1 MYTMHGCAIE
11 CAIAYLLSCLPLV
24 WYCDGVLSQRKLAS
38 VELMATS
45 NMVQWLDELETS
57 TTGCFRKDCV
67 AGVESDEAAAIYAQ
81 LNEDIGKE
89 RQPALAK
96 NSERLREQAR
106 DLKVQCVE
114 DAKVCECICV
124 VHEINSLRQA
134 VWRITG
140 TALLGCATIG
150 SLWCTCGKQGH

>member
-1 MYTMHGCAIE
+1 MYTMHGCAIVE

-96 NSERLREQAR
+96 NSERLRLQAVAVK
-106 DLKVQCVE
+106 DKCVE
-114 DAKVCECICV
+114 ESKVRFWCCNQCED
-124 VHEINSLRQA
+124 VH
-134 VWRITG
+134 W
-140 TALLGCATIG
+140 
-150 SLWCTCGKQGH
+150 